1 MRTAAVVDPNKS
13 CQLILLKVSRQLD
26 TFVFMAR
33 VLFFLLSLLTATL
46 RSRLSLQLE
55 IAALRHQLSTYRLK
69 GKRPRIAPSD
79 RLLWS
84 VLAKLWPQ
92 WRGALFFVKPR
103 TVTLWQQ
110 KRFREYWRTLSQCGR
125 PGRPKIAPELRT
137 LIRRMWQANPIWGS
151 PRILAELHKLGIEV
165 AKSTVE
171 KYKPRGDRSPS
182 ATWRTFLH
190 LHLKELVAID
200 FFIVPTATFK
210 VLFVFLVLAH
220 DRRRIIHFNV
230 TEHPTAQWTAQQL
243 VEAFPFDTAP
253 RYLLRDG
260 DGIYG
265 DRVRRRIDSLG
276 IEEVVTAPASPWQNA
291 YVERVIGSLRRELL
305 DHVIILNDRHQKRLL
320 SSYLD
325 YYHPWRTHRS
335 LDQDAPDRRPARSAE
350 LGQVVEFPVVQG
362 LHHYYLPRAA

>member
-1 MRTAAVVDPNKS
+1 M
-13 CQLILLKVSRQLD
+13 
-26 TFVFMAR
+26 FMAR
-33 VLFFLLSLLTATL
+33 VLCFLFPLLTSTL

-55 IAALRHQLSTYRLK
+55 IAALRHQLSAYRLK
-69 GKRPRIAPSD
+69 GQRPRIAPPD

-84 VLAKLWPQ
+84 LLAKLWSQ
-92 WRGALFFVKPR
+92 WRGALFFVQPR
-103 TVTLWQQ
+103 TATLWQ
-110 KRFREYWRTLSQCGR
+110 KRRFREYWRALSQAGR
-125 PGRPKIAPELRT
+125 PGRPKIAPELRN
-137 LIRRMWQANPIWGS
+137 LIRRMCQANPTRGS
-151 PRILAELHKLGIEV
+151 PRIVAELHKLGIEV

-171 KYKPRGDRSPS
+171 KYKPRGEGLPS
-182 ATWRTFLH
+182 ATWRTFLD
-190 LHLKELVAID
+190 LHMRELVAID

-243 VEAFPFDTAP
+243 VEAFPFDTGP

-260 DGIYG
+260 DGVYG
-265 DRVRRRIDSLG
+265 DRIRRRIESLG
-276 IEEVVTAPASPWQNA
+276 TDEVVTAPASPWQNA

-305 DHVIILNDRHQKRLL
+305 DQVVILNDRHLKRLL

-335 LDQDAPDRRPARSAE
+335 LEQDAPDGRPVRSAE
-350 LGQVVEFPVVQG
+350 PGQVVKFPVVKG